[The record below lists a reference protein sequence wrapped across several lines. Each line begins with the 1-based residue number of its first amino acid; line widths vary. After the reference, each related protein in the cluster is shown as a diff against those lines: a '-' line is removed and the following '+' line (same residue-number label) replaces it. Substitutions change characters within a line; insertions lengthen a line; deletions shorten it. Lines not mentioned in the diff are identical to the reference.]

1 MFIESII
8 TNSSSIIKFLKK
20 SRLALYFTKPQIHII
35 ALIMSAMIKKGFSG
49 KVTDA
54 ADLMPFRHRTN
65 IGRFLSQSPW
75 NEDYVE
81 RALLKLVVQKI
92 WDISKATDKPIYVAI
107 DDTISERTVPSS
119 KAIHPIEKCSFHKSR
134 LKGKTV
140 YGHQLVTVMLI
151 CDDVVMPY
159 SISIYDKKNKSKID
173 MAIEL
178 IKSLPNP
185 VNEGFILCDS
195 WYSCKKV
202 FNSAKVSGFKYVG
215 GFRTNRVIYP
225 ERYKKLGIK
234 LNHFGKTLTKEDVD
248 LVKVGNSEYYV
259 YSYKGRLNDLKESL
273 IVLSWPKE
281 ALFKEGCLRAFI
293 STTDLNMSILE
304 LLNHYRHRWPI
315 ETFFRGSKK
324 KLGLDDYQIRSEK
337 GIKRYFLIMMVTY
350 VYWGLEVSE
359 DTLKFSDGI
368 KTARAQLEFP
378 KIAFIYEKIQAGAS
392 LDAILQLFKAA

>member
-1 MFIESII
+1 MFNGSII
-8 TNSSSIIKFLKK
+8 TKSSAIIKFFRE
-20 SRLALYFTKPQIHII
+20 SRFTLYFTKPQLHII
-35 ALIMSAMIKKGFSG
+35 VLIMSAMIKKGFAG

-54 ADLMPFRHRTN
+54 SELMPFRHRTN
-65 IGRFLSQSPW
+65 IGKFLSQSPW

-81 RALLKLVVQKI
+81 RALRSLVIKKI
-92 WDISKATDKPIYVAI
+92 WDISRTTGKPIYVAI

-119 KAIHPIEKCSFHKSR
+119 KALKPIEKCSFHKSH

-159 SISIYDKKNKSKID
+159 AISIYDKKIKSKIE

-178 IKSLPNP
+178 INSLPSP
-185 VNEGFILCDS
+185 INEGYVLCDS
-195 WYSCKKV
+195 WYSCKKI
-202 FNSAKVSGFKYVG
+202 FKATENAGFKYVG
-215 GFRTNRVIYP
+215 GLRTNRVIYP
-225 ERYKKLGIK
+225 PTYKRLGIK

-259 YSYKGRLNDLKESL
+259 YSYKGRLSDLKEAL

-293 STTDLNMSILE
+293 SPTDSNISILE

-315 ETFFRGSKK
+315 ETFFRESKK

-337 GIKRYFLIMMVTY
+337 SIKRYLLIMMTTY
-350 VYWGLEVSE
+350 VYCGLEVSE
-359 DTLKFSDGI
+359 NTLKFSDGL
-368 KTARAQLEFP
+368 KTARAQLEVE
-378 KIAFIYEKIQAGAS
+378 KITFIYKKTQAGEP
-392 LDAILQLFKAA
+392 LDAILELFNAA